1 MPPHTNKEDGE
12 GGEREKRGDREI
24 GDRERGETR
33 GVCVCVWHD
42 TEEW

>member
-24 GDRERGETR
+24 GDRERGET
-33 GVCVCVWHD
+33 GGGWHD
-42 TEEW
+42 TEKW